1 MLSRLGNIFRVPD
14 LRNKVLFTLL
24 IIALYQVGANVP
36 VPGVSWSQLQKLQA
50 EAGSSG
56 VLGFLNL
63 FSGGALVR
71 LAVFGLGIMPYI
83 TSSII
88 IQLLTTVIPKL
99 EEWRDQGA
107 VGQKKITQTTRY
119 LTIALA
125 LMQSTGLVYAFHGHD
140 AALLGTNIDLIPKF
154 TIQLGAFMVLI
165 LTAGTA
171 FVMWLAELITQR
183 GIGQGMSILIFANV
197 VASIPSGGKAIY
209 EEGGAVKFTVMLL
222 VSLLLLVV
230 IVFMDQGQRRIPV
243 TFAKRVVGRRMY
255 GGQSTYIPL
264 KVNQSGVIPIIFAS
278 SVLYIPVLLSNVIP
292 WQSFQSFVKN
302 NIQPTS
308 LIYIFLYFV
317 LIVVFTFFYVY
328 VAFDPHQQADI
339 IRKQGGFIPGI
350 RPGPPTERYF
360 AHILNRITVPGAL
373 FLASVA
379 VVPSIL
385 MALWNINKFP
395 FFGTTLLIS
404 VGVALDNDEADRQPA
419 DDAQLR
425 GLPQVGWWY
434 PASGSWSSASRGPAR
449 GRSAC
454 ACRTTSSCPMSPPA
468 TCCGPRSSLRTPLGQ
483 RAKAL
488 MDQGELIPDDL
499 VMEMVGQR
507 LDRRRHASPR
517 LHPRRLPADR
527 SPRPR
532 TSPSC
537 SSPTC
542 STSCST
548 SRCRR
553 RWCSSAWRRAG
564 SASTAGRTTP

>member
-14 LRNKVLFTLL
+14 LRNKVLFTLSV
-24 IIALYQVGANVP
+24 IALYQLGANVP
-36 VPGVSWSQLQKLQA
+36 VPGVSWAKIETLQKQ
-50 EAGSSG
+50 AGSSG

-71 LAVFGLGIMPYI
+71 LAVFGLGVMPYI

-88 IQLLTTVIPKL
+88 IQLLATVIPKL

-119 LTIALA
+119 LTVALA
-125 LMQSTGLVYAFHGHD
+125 LMQSTGLIYAFHGHD
-140 AALLGTNIDLIPKF
+140 SALLGTTITLIPKF
-154 TIQLGAFMVLI
+154 SVALGAFMVLC

-209 EEGGAVKFTVMLL
+209 EEGGSLKFTIMLI
-222 VSLLLLVV
+222 VSLLLLVF

-292 WQSFQSFVKN
+292 WHSFQDFVKN

-308 LIYIFLYFV
+308 LIYISMYFL
-317 LIVVFTFFYVY
+317 LIVAFTFFYVY

-385 MALWNINKFP
+385 MALW
-395 FFGTTLLIS
+395 T
-404 VGVALDNDEADRQPA
+404 
-419 DDAQLR
+419 
-425 GLPQVGWWY
+425 
-434 PASGSWSSASRGPAR
+434 
-449 GRSAC
+449 
-454 ACRTTSSCPMSPPA
+454 
-468 TCCGPRSSLRTPLGQ
+468 
-483 RAKAL
+483 
-488 MDQGELIPDDL
+488 
-499 VMEMVGQR
+499 
-507 LDRRRHASPR
+507 
-517 LHPRRLPADR
+517 
-527 SPRPR
+527 
-532 TSPSC
+532 
-537 SSPTC
+537 
-542 STSCST
+542 
-548 SRCRR
+548 
-553 RWCSSAWRRAG
+553 
-564 SASTAGRTTP
+564 